1 VKNTGSKSI
10 LASEKTATMPEIE
23 KTIEPS
29 PFFLY
34 KWGEH
39 GQGVMKMESIKARRF
54 PYSQIRVIFDKARE
68 LERQGNHIIHLEI
81 GRPDFNTPDHIV
93 EAAIK
98 ALREGKHHYC
108 PNAGVPELRQAIVEK
123 IEDEYHLCYSAD
135 SEVIVTNGVAEA
147 VYLAINALL
156 DPGDQI
162 LIPDPAW
169 LNYQPVT
176 LSNYVEPVPYELFGE
191 RGFQPDPDDIER
203 RITSRT
209 KAILLLSPSNP
220 TGSVLHPKMVEQIA
234 TIAEKN
240 DLLILS
246 DEIYRKIIFPPAKH
260 LSSATLSGMR
270 DRTLILD
277 GFSKFYSMTGWRIGY
292 ILGPEKL
299 VNPMLRYH
307 QYMITSVN
315 TFAQWGAIEALKGD
329 QSPSE
334 NMVDEFRKRR
344 DYISEAVDQ
353 IPGFKGSKPEGAFYI
368 FPNIQETG
376 MDGFQMSQMLL
387 EKAGV
392 ATVAGECFGKCGA
405 GHIRLSYSNSM
416 DNLKKAVSSIG
427 EVIEK

>member
-1 VKNTGSKSI
+1 
-10 LASEKTATMPEIE
+10 
-23 KTIEPS
+23 
-29 PFFLY
+29 
-34 KWGEH
+34 
-39 GQGVMKMESIKARRF
+39 MESLKAQRI
-54 PYSQIRVIFDKARE
+54 PYSQIRVVFDKAAE
-68 LERQGNHIIHLEI
+68 LERQGKHVIHLEI

-98 ALREGKHHYC
+98 ALKEGKHHYC

-123 IEDEYHLCYSAD
+123 IGDEYKLDYDAAT
-135 SEVIVTNGVAEA
+135 EVIVTNGVAEG

-169 LNYQPVT
+169 LNYQQVT
-176 LSNYVEPVPYELFGE
+176 LTNYVEPVPYALFE
-191 RGFQPDPDDIER
+191 TEGFLPDPEDIEQ

-220 TGSVLHPKMVEQIA
+220 TGAVLNPHVLEKIA
-234 TIAEKN
+234 SLTVKH

-246 DEIYRKIIFPPAKH
+246 DEIYRKVIFPPAEH
-260 LSSATLSGMR
+260 VSSATLPGMR

-292 ILGPEKL
+292 VLGPGRL
-299 VNPMLRYH
+299 IDPMLRYH

-315 TFAQWGAIEALKGD
+315 TFAQWGAIEALRGD
-329 QSPSE
+329 QSPSR
-334 NMVDEFRKRR
+334 NMVKEFRKRR
-344 DYISEAVDQ
+344 DCIYEAMNR
-353 IPGFKGSKPEGAFYI
+353 IPGFQCAKPQGAFYL
-368 FPNIQETG
+368 FPNIQQTG

-405 GHIRLSYSNSM
+405 GHIRISYSNSM
-416 DNLKKAVSSIG
+416 DNLNKAMAKIYNAMK
-427 EVIEK
+427 E

>member
-1 VKNTGSKSI
+1 
-10 LASEKTATMPEIE
+10 
-23 KTIEPS
+23 
-29 PFFLY
+29 
-34 KWGEH
+34 
-39 GQGVMKMESIKARRF
+39 MESIKAQRI

-68 LERQGNHIIHLEI
+68 LERQGKHIIHLEI
-81 GRPDFNTPDHIV
+81 GRPDFDTPDHIV

-98 ALREGKHHYC
+98 ALKDGKHHYC
-108 PNAGVPELRQAIVEK
+108 PNAGIPELRQAIVEK
-123 IEDEYHLCYSAD
+123 IGDEYKLDYSAN

-169 LNYQPVT
+169 LNYQQVT
-176 LSNYVEPVPYELFGE
+176 LTNYVEPVPYVLFGDKD
-191 RGFQPDPDDIER
+191 FQPDPDDIEQ
-203 RITSRT
+203 RITPRT

-220 TGSVLHPKMVEQIA
+220 TGSVLHPNTVEKIA

-240 DLLILS
+240 NLLILS
-246 DEIYRKIIFPPAKH
+246 DEIYRKIIFPPAEH

-270 DRTLILD
+270 NRTLILD

-292 ILGPEKL
+292 VLGPEKL

-315 TFAQWGAIEALKGD
+315 TFAQWGAIEALRGD
-329 QSPSE
+329 QGPSE
-334 NMVDEFRKRR
+334 NMVKEFQKRR
-344 DYISEAVDQ
+344 DYIHEAVSR
-353 IPGFKGSKPEGAFYI
+353 IPGFDCAKPEGAFYL
-368 FPNIQETG
+368 FPNIRETG
-376 MDGFQMSQMLL
+376 LDGFQMSQVLL

-405 GHIRLSYSNSM
+405 GHVRLSYSNSL
-416 DNLKKAVSSIG
+416 DNLKKAVTNIE
-427 EVIEK
+427 EVMGRRN